1 MKFTVNKKQEVT
13 QEIELCE
20 YMKKDTTFFR
30 FDFKNSTATEI
41 KLFNSHD
48 FGIFP
53 SINQDTIDFY
63 SKVRD
68 LDDLQP
74 STLKEWGEA
83 LEQVLDILNVV

>member
-1 MKFTVNKKQEVT
+1 MKFTVTKKQEVT

-30 FDFKNSTATEI
+30 FDFENSTVTRI
-41 KLFNSHD
+41 KLFQ
-48 FGIFP
+48 FKECGIFP
-53 SINQDTIDFY
+53 GIDKDTIDFY
-63 SKVRD
+63 SKTNS